1 MNDPHSTPP
10 PFGNQPPPPDPW
22 AAPPAGEAPAPPT
35 QWGAPPTPAPPV
47 PGQSAPAQ
55 WGAPPPQYPTA
66 PPAPPAP
73 GQWGAPAPPGGQ
85 YPPGQY
91 PPGQYPGGQ
100 MPAQPYIPGGWTN
113 YQQQLGARIAE
124 PGIRIGAKVIDVIF
138 VMILQVILG
147 VIAGIAVGAA
157 AFSSGSGDPFASG
170 GNPFLG
176 ANLTLTLVVGAFTL
190 AIDFVYNVVIVARF
204 GGQPGKLML
213 GLRIVD
219 TDGARPSM
227 GVAFRRWTPMLVIV
241 VLGIIPVISLLG
253 GLARIVLMIANLVM
267 IFADDRRRDVFDH
280 VGGTF
285 VVTTR

>member
-35 QWGAPPTPAPPV
+35 QWGAPPAPAPPA

-55 WGAPPPQYPTA
+55 WGAPA
-66 PPAPPAP
+66 PPPDRAAGPHAP
-73 GQWGAPAPPGGQ
+73 GQWGAP
-85 YPPGQY
+85 QY